1 LQGLKRA
8 SLLFLF
14 FFSVFTEVFAQ
25 LEQGETPGDTVHNW
39 VLSGNFRSTF
49 SQVYLNNWVAGG
61 QSSYSSVSL
70 LDLVLRYSKLKAQ
83 WDNRLELGYG
93 FQNRK
98 QDGFIKTDDKIEF
111 VSNYSYQAYR
121 EFNYS
126 ALLNFRSQFAPGYIF
141 SGDERIQIS
150 DWLAPAYLIGSLGMN
165 LKREKFF
172 TINLSPFAGRL
183 TIVNHPELSAAGAF
197 GVQPGRIFREEFGA
211 YFKGMFRIENL
222 FENVTVQTRI
232 DLFSNYLEK
241 PQNIDVSWET
251 LFVLKVNKYI
261 QANISTHLIYDHDI
275 LIQQDTTG
283 DGIIDSAG
291 PRTQFKEV
299 LSLGLGFKF

>member
-1 LQGLKRA
+1 LKFR
-8 SLLFLF
+8 LFIIAYLF
-14 FFSVFTEVFAQ
+14 FYSHSVLFSQTTEN
-25 LEQGETPGDTVHNW
+25 ETSTDTIPLW

-49 SQVYLNNWVAGG
+49 SQIYLQNWVAGG
-61 QSSYSSVSL
+61 QSSYSSVNL
-70 LDLVLRYSKLKAQ
+70 LDLVLRYNKLKVK

-111 VSNYSYQAYR
+111 VSNYSYQAFKD
-121 EFNYS
+121 FNYS
-126 ALLNFRSQFAPGYIF
+126 ALFNFRSQFAPGYIF
-141 SGDERIQIS
+141 SKKDRIQIS
-150 DWLAPAYLIGSLGMN
+150 DWLAPAYIIGSLGMN
-165 LKREKFF
+165 IIREKIF

-183 TIVNHPELSAAGAF
+183 TIVNLPELSSVGSF
-197 GVQPGRIFREEFGA
+197 GVEPGRIFREEFGA
-211 YFKGMFRIENL
+211 YLKGMFRIENL
-222 FENVTVQTRI
+222 FENVTVQTKI

-241 PQNIDVSWET
+241 PKNIDVSWET
-251 LFVLKVNKYI
+251 LVVLKVNKYI

-283 DGIIDSAG
+283 NGEIDSAG

-299 LSLGLGFKF
+299 FSLGLGFKF